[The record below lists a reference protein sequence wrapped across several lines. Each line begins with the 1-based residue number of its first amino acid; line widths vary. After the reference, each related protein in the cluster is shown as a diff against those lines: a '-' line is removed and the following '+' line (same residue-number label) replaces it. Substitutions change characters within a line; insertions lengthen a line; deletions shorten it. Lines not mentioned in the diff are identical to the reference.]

1 VGKRGSEKVKIL
13 YLHQYFNTDKGSTR
27 SYEIA
32 KFLVSKNNKVTIIT
46 GNSIDSREG
55 IKILSTKT
63 KYKQE
68 YGYLKRLL
76 SFVHYMYKSFFIGAK
91 EKEVDV
97 VYASSTP
104 LTIGLIGMLLAKVKR
119 SEFVFEVRDLWPD
132 IPIELGIIRH
142 EWLKGILL
150 KLESMIYS
158 SADKIIVLSP
168 GMKEDLLRKGVKR
181 EKIATVTNF
190 ADINYFSR
198 IRSEDKEEALDKLGL
213 KAKFICLYAGT
224 LGFINNIDYIL
235 QLAEKTDDPDIVYLI
250 VGDGKEK
257 ERLIQV
263 KESKRLNNV
272 IFLDQVSKKEAYLLM
287 AVSHIGLCFVRDNE
301 ILDRNSQNK
310 LFDFW
315 AAGKPTLINYKGWQ
329 HEVMTK
335 YDAGH
340 GFEYSEESQMI
351 EYVKAMKNDKRMYL
365 KIQENIKRLTLNYEK
380 TKLISKLERI
390 LSELVVNDH

>member
-1 VGKRGSEKVKIL
+1 MKIL
-13 YLHQYFNTDKGSTR
+13 YLHQYFNIDKGSTR

-46 GNSIDSREG
+46 GKSVDSREG
-55 IKILSTKT
+55 IKIISTKT

-68 YGYLKRLL
+68 YSYLKRLL
-76 SFVHYMYKSFFIGAK
+76 SFVHYMYKSFFIGVK
-91 EKEVDV
+91 EKGVDV

-142 EWLKGILL
+142 GWLKRILL

-190 ADINYFSR
+190 ADINYFSL
-198 IRSEDKEEALDKLGL
+198 IRSEDKEEALDKLDL

-263 KESKRLNNV
+263 KESKKLNNV

-287 AVSHIGLCFVRDNE
+287 AVSHIGLCFVRDHE

-340 GFEYSEESQMI
+340 GFEYSERSKMI
-351 EYVKAMKNDKRMYL
+351 EYVKSMKSDNRMYL
-365 KIQENIKRLTLNYEK
+365 KIQENIERLTLNYEK
-380 TKLISKLERI
+380 TKLISKLERT
-390 LSELVVNDH
+390 LSELVDNDH

>member
-1 VGKRGSEKVKIL
+1 M
-13 YLHQYFNTDKGSTR
+13 HQYFNIDKGSTR

-46 GNSIDSREG
+46 GKSVDSREG
-55 IKILSTKT
+55 IKIISTKT

-68 YGYLKRLL
+68 YSYLKRLL
-76 SFVHYMYKSFFIGAK
+76 SFVHYMYKSFFIGVK
-91 EKEVDV
+91 EKGVDV

-142 EWLKGILL
+142 GWLKRILL

-190 ADINYFSR
+190 ADINYFSL
-198 IRSEDKEEALDKLGL
+198 IRSEDKEEALDKLDL

-263 KESKRLNNV
+263 KESKKLNNV

-287 AVSHIGLCFVRDNE
+287 AVSHIGLCFVRDHE

-340 GFEYSEESQMI
+340 GFEYSERSKMI
-351 EYVKAMKNDKRMYL
+351 EYVKSMKSDNRMYL
-365 KIQENIKRLTLNYEK
+365 KIQENIERLTLNYEK
-380 TKLISKLERI
+380 TKLISKLERT
-390 LSELVVNDH
+390 LSELVDNDH

>member
-1 VGKRGSEKVKIL
+1 MKIL

-46 GNSIDSREG
+46 GNATDSCGG
-55 IKILSTKT
+55 IKIISTKT

-76 SFVHYMYKSFFIGAK
+76 SFIHYMYKSFFIGVK
-91 EKEVDV
+91 EKGVDV

-119 SEFVFEVRDLWPD
+119 SKFVFEVRDLWPD
-132 IPIELGIIRH
+132 IPIELGIIRNK
-142 EWLKGILL
+142 WLKRVLL

-158 SADKIIVLSP
+158 AADKIIVLSP
-168 GMKEDLLRKGVKR
+168 GMKEDLLKKGVKQ
-181 EKIATVTNF
+181 EKISTVTNF
-190 ADINYFSR
+190 ADIDYFSR
-198 IRSEDKEEALDKLGL
+198 ICSEDKEGALEKLDL

-250 VGDGKEK
+250 VGDGREK

-263 KESKRLNNV
+263 KESKKLNNV
-272 IFLDQVSKKEAYLLM
+272 IFLDQVSKKDAYLLM
-287 AVSHIGLCFVRDNE
+287 AVCHMGLCFVRNNE

-335 YDAGH
+335 YHAGH
-340 GFEYSEESQMI
+340 GFEYSDISKMI
-351 EYVKAMKNDKRMYL
+351 EYVKAMKSDKRMHM
-365 KIQENIKRLTLNYEK
+365 KMQENVKRLALNYEK
-380 TKLISKLERI
+380 TKLISKIERT
-390 LSELVVNDH
+390 LSELVVINH

>member
-1 VGKRGSEKVKIL
+1 MKIL
-13 YLHQYFNTDKGSTR
+13 YLHQYFNTNKGSTR

-32 KFLVSKNNKVTIIT
+32 KYLVSKNNKVTIIT
-46 GNSIDSREG
+46 GNETDPCAG
-55 IKILSTKT
+55 IKIKTTKT
-63 KYKQE
+63 KYKQDFG
-68 YGYLKRLL
+68 YGKRIL
-76 SFVHYMYKSFFIGAK
+76 SFIHYMYKSFFIGLK

-97 VYASSTP
+97 VFASSTP

-119 SEFVFEVRDLWPD
+119 CKFVFEVRDVWPD
-132 IPIELGIIRH
+132 IPIEMGIIKNK
-142 EWLKGILL
+142 WLKKILFA
-150 KLESMIYS
+150 LESMIYAA
-158 SADKIIVLSP
+158 ADKIIVLSP

-181 EKIATVTNF
+181 EKISTITNF

-198 IRSEDKEEALDKLGL
+198 ILSEDKEKALDKLGL
-213 KAKFICLYAGT
+213 KDKFICLYAGT

-235 QLAEKTDDPDIVYLI
+235 QLAEETDDPDIVYLI

-263 KESKRLNNV
+263 KESKKLTNV

-287 AVSHIGLCFVRDNE
+287 SVSHMGLCFVRDHE
-301 ILDRNSQNK
+301 ILNRNSQNK

-329 HEVMTK
+329 DEVMTK

-340 GFEYSEESQMI
+340 GFEYSERSKMI
-351 EYVKAMKNDKRMYL
+351 EYIKSMKSDKRMYL
-365 KIQENIKRLTLNYEK
+365 ERLGNIERLTLNYEK
-380 TKLISKLERI
+380 TRLISKLERT
-390 LSELVVNDH
+390 LSELVDPNH

>member
-1 VGKRGSEKVKIL
+1 M
-13 YLHQYFNTDKGSTR
+13 
-27 SYEIA
+27 
-32 KFLVSKNNKVTIIT
+32 
-46 GNSIDSREG
+46 
-55 IKILSTKT
+55 
-63 KYKQE
+63 
-68 YGYLKRLL
+68 
-76 SFVHYMYKSFFIGAK
+76 HYMYKSFFIGVR

-340 GFEYSEESQMI
+340 GFEYSEESQMV

-380 TKLISKLERI
+380 TKLISKLERT

>member
-1 VGKRGSEKVKIL
+1 MKIL

-32 KFLVSKNNKVTIIT
+32 KYLVSKKNKVTIIT
-46 GNSIDSREG
+46 GNDIDPCEG
-55 IKILSTKT
+55 IKIKTTKT

-68 YGYLKRLL
+68 FGYGKRIL
-76 SFVHYMYKSFFIGAK
+76 SFIHYMYKSFFIGLK

-97 VYASSTP
+97 VFASSTP

-119 SEFVFEVRDLWPD
+119 CNFVFEVRDLWPD
-132 IPIELGIIRH
+132 IPIEMGIIKNK
-142 EWLKGILL
+142 WLKKILFA
-150 KLESMIYS
+150 LESMIYS

-168 GMKEDLLRKGVKR
+168 GMKEDLLRKGIKQ
-181 EKIATVTNF
+181 EKISTITNF

-198 IRSEDKEEALDKLGL
+198 ILPEDKAEAVDKLGL
-213 KAKFICLYAGT
+213 EEKFICLYAGT

-235 QLAEKTDDPDIVYLI
+235 QLAEETDDPDIVYLI

-263 KESKRLNNV
+263 KERKKLNNV
-272 IFLDQVSKKEAYLLM
+272 IFLDQVSKKEASLLM
-287 AVSHIGLCFVRDNE
+287 AVSHIGLCFVRDHE
-301 ILDRNSQNK
+301 ILNRNSQNK

-340 GFEYSEESQMI
+340 GFEYSERSKMI
-351 EYVKAMKNDKRMYL
+351 EYVKSMKSDKRMYL
-365 KIQENIKRLTLNYEK
+365 KLQGNIERLTLNYEK
-380 TKLISKLERI
+380 TRLISKLEGT
-390 LSELVVNDH
+390 LSELVDHKN

>member
-1 VGKRGSEKVKIL
+1 MKIL
-13 YLHQYFNTDKGSTR
+13 YLHQYYNTNKGSTR

-32 KFLVSKNNKVTIIT
+32 KYLVSKNNKVTIIT
-46 GNSIDSREG
+46 GNDTDPCAG
-55 IKILSTKT
+55 IKIKTTKT
-63 KYKQE
+63 KYNQDFG
-68 YGYLKRLL
+68 YGKRIL
-76 SFVHYMYKSFFIGAK
+76 SFIHYMYKSFFIGLK

-97 VYASSTP
+97 VFASSTP

-119 SEFVFEVRDLWPD
+119 CKFVFEVRDLWPD
-132 IPIELGIIRH
+132 IPIELGIIKNK
-142 EWLKGILL
+142 WLKKVLFA
-150 KLESMIYS
+150 LESMIYAA
-158 SADKIIVLSP
+158 ADKIIVLSP

-181 EKIATVTNF
+181 EKIATITNF

-198 IRSEDKEEALDKLGL
+198 ILSEDKEEALDKLGL
-213 KAKFICLYAGT
+213 KDKFICLYAGT

-235 QLAEKTDDPDIVYLI
+235 QLAEETDDPDIVYLI

-263 KESKRLNNV
+263 KESKQLTNV

-287 AVSHIGLCFVRDNE
+287 SVSHMGLCFVRDHE
-301 ILDRNSQNK
+301 ILNRNSQNK

-329 HEVMTK
+329 HEVMTQ

-340 GFEYSEESQMI
+340 GFEYSERSKMI
-351 EYVKAMKNDKRMYL
+351 EYVKSMKSDKRMYL
-365 KIQENIKRLTLNYEK
+365 KIQGNIERLALNYEK
-380 TKLISKLERI
+380 TRLISKLERT
-390 LSELVVNDH
+390 LSELVDPNH

>member
-1 VGKRGSEKVKIL
+1 MKIL

-46 GNSIDSREG
+46 GNATDSCGG
-55 IKILSTKT
+55 IKIISTKT

-76 SFVHYMYKSFFIGAK
+76 SFIHYMYKSFFIGVK
-91 EKEVDV
+91 EKGVDV

-104 LTIGLIGMLLAKVKR
+104 LTVGLIGMLLAKVKR
-119 SEFVFEVRDLWPD
+119 SKFVFEVRDLWPD
-132 IPIELGIIRH
+132 IPIELGIIRNK
-142 EWLKGILL
+142 WLKRVLL

-158 SADKIIVLSP
+158 AADKIIVLSP
-168 GMKEDLLRKGVKR
+168 GMKEDLLKKGVKQ
-181 EKIATVTNF
+181 EKISTVTNF
-190 ADINYFSR
+190 ADIDYFSR
-198 IRSEDKEEALDKLGL
+198 ICSEDKEGALEKLDL

-250 VGDGKEK
+250 VGDGREK

-263 KESKRLNNV
+263 KESKKLNNV

-287 AVSHIGLCFVRDNE
+287 AVCHMGLCFVRNNE

-335 YDAGH
+335 YHAGH
-340 GFEYSEESQMI
+340 GFEYSDISKMI
-351 EYVKAMKNDKRMYL
+351 EYVKAMKSDKQMHM
-365 KIQENIKRLTLNYEK
+365 KMQENVKLLALNYEK
-380 TKLISKLERI
+380 TKLISKIERT
-390 LSELVVNDH
+390 LSEMVVINH

>member
-1 VGKRGSEKVKIL
+1 MKIL

-46 GNSIDSREG
+46 GNATDSCGG
-55 IKILSTKT
+55 IKIISTKT

-76 SFVHYMYKSFFIGAK
+76 SFIHYMYKSFFIGLK
-91 EKEVDV
+91 EKGVDV

-119 SEFVFEVRDLWPD
+119 SKFVFEVRDLWPD
-132 IPIELGIIRH
+132 IPIELGIIRNK
-142 EWLKGILL
+142 WLKRVLL

-158 SADKIIVLSP
+158 AADKIIVLSP
-168 GMKEDLLRKGVKR
+168 GMKEDLLKKGVKQ
-181 EKIATVTNF
+181 EKISTVTNF
-190 ADINYFSR
+190 ADIDYFSR
-198 IRSEDKEEALDKLGL
+198 ICSEDKEEALGKLDL

-250 VGDGKEK
+250 VGDGREK

-263 KESKRLNNV
+263 KESKKLNNV
-272 IFLDQVSKKEAYLLM
+272 IFLDQVSKKDAYLLM
-287 AVSHIGLCFVRDNE
+287 AVCHMGLCFVRNNE

-335 YDAGH
+335 YHAGH
-340 GFEYSEESQMI
+340 GFEYSDISKMI
-351 EYVKAMKNDKRMYL
+351 EYVKAMKSDKRMHM
-365 KIQENIKRLTLNYEK
+365 KMQENVKRLALNYEK
-380 TKLISKLERI
+380 TKLISKIERT
-390 LSELVVNDH
+390 LSELVVINH

>member
-1 VGKRGSEKVKIL
+1 MKIL
-13 YLHQYFNTDKGSTR
+13 YLHQYFNIDKGSTR

-46 GNSIDSREG
+46 GNSVDSREG
-55 IKILSTKT
+55 IKIISTKT

-68 YGYLKRLL
+68 YSYLKRLL
-76 SFVHYMYKSFFIGAK
+76 SFVHYMYKSFFIGVK
-91 EKEVDV
+91 EKGVDV

-142 EWLKGILL
+142 GWLKRILL

-190 ADINYFSR
+190 ADIDYFSR
-198 IRSEDKEEALDKLGL
+198 ICSGDKEEALDKLGL

-263 KESKRLNNV
+263 KESKKLNNV

-335 YDAGH
+335 YDAGY
-340 GFEYSEESQMI
+340 GFEYSERSKMI
-351 EYVKAMKNDKRMYL
+351 EYVKSMKSDKRMYL
-365 KIQENIKRLTLNYEK
+365 KIQENIERLTLNYEK
-380 TKLISKLERI
+380 TKLISKLERT
-390 LSELVVNDH
+390 LTELVDNDH

>member
-1 VGKRGSEKVKIL
+1 MKIL
-13 YLHQYFNTDKGSTR
+13 YLHQYFNIDKGSTR

-46 GNSIDSREG
+46 GNSVDSREG
-55 IKILSTKT
+55 IKIISTKT

-68 YGYLKRLL
+68 YSYLKRLL
-76 SFVHYMYKSFFIGAK
+76 SFVHYMYKSFFIGVK
-91 EKEVDV
+91 EKGVDV

-142 EWLKGILL
+142 GWLKRILL

-158 SADKIIVLSP
+158 AADKIIVLSP

-190 ADINYFSR
+190 ADINYFSL

-263 KESKRLNNV
+263 KESKKLNNV

-287 AVSHIGLCFVRDNE
+287 AVSHMGLCFVRDNE

-329 HEVMTK
+329 HEVMTE

-340 GFEYSEESQMI
+340 GFEYSERSKMI
-351 EYVKAMKNDKRMYL
+351 EYVKSMKRDKRMYL
-365 KIQENIKRLTLNYEK
+365 KIQENIERLTLNYEK
-380 TKLISKLERI
+380 TKLISKLERT
-390 LSELVVNDH
+390 LSELVDNDH

>member
-1 VGKRGSEKVKIL
+1 MKIL

-55 IKILSTKT
+55 IKIISTKT

-68 YGYLKRLL
+68 YSYLKRLL
-76 SFVHYMYKSFFIGAK
+76 SFVHYMYKSFFIGVK

-287 AVSHIGLCFVRDNE
+287 AISHIGLCFVRDNE

-380 TKLISKLERI
+380 TKLISKLERT